1 MGKVSGPGGPRAPNP
16 LCVVLCPWE
25 GPTMTNLVKVP
36 DMEVDLEAAF
46 LGKLVRDKSE
56 WLSGINA
63 GELNAKLKV
72 RSSAQAPG

>member
-1 MGKVSGPGGPRAPNP
+1 
-16 LCVVLCPWE
+16 
-25 GPTMTNLVKVP
+25 MTNLVKVP
-36 DMEVDLEAAF
+36 EMEADLEAAF
-46 LGKLVRDKSE
+46 LGKLVPARGRSGDKSE